1 MKLKL
6 DTSAMVEDFFDD
18 ARILGIVAPLPDY
31 RFIWHI
37 NKILGHKFRV
47 NHGSEVK
54 LIKKKRE
61 YFFSVFEYQMP
72 SCSLCYYLYNNQDD
86 GEYLLPE
93 FKNLDFL
100 WLTKGDI
107 VTDEELNILQQCL
120 RSIPSVQLVTE
131 MSSDKIKNKDYL
143 II

>member
-6 DTSAMVEDFFDD
+6 DTSAMVQDFFDD

-47 NHGSEVK
+47 NHASEVQ
-54 LIKKKRE
+54 LVKKKRN
-61 YFFSVFEYQMP
+61 YFFSVYEYQLP
-72 SCSLCYYLYNNQDD
+72 GHSLCHHLYNNQDD

-107 VTDEELNILQQCL
+107 VSNEEINELQQCL
-120 RSIPSVQLVTE
+120 RQIPSVQLVTE
-131 MSSDKIKNKDYL
+131 MSSEKIKNKEFL